1 MPTSAPKG
9 KDPRRSMTIAG
20 RIRAD
25 CMATMTNTV
34 SYIAAFGGG
43 VASFVSPCVLPI
55 VPGYLSVVTGLDL
68 TDAQQGS
75 RHHLLRIARDTTLF
89 VAGFTVVFVLLG
101 ITATTIGSAVFRN
114 KELLGRISGGLVIAM
129 ALFLAGSLVL
139 NRPGWYREA
148 RFQPNLDR
156 FGPFAAPVAGAAF
169 GFGWQPCL
177 GPILASVSAV
187 AATSGSAGEGAAL
200 LGVYSLG
207 LGIPFLV
214 VGLALGRLSGML
226 ALVRR
231 YSRAITLASVV
242 VMGAFGILLVVDKLT
257 WVTSE
262 LETLMRA
269 IGLGRLVTAG

>member
-1 MPTSAPKG
+1 MTS
-9 KDPRRSMTIAG
+9 
-20 RIRAD
+20 
-25 CMATMTNTV
+25 TV
-34 SYIAAFGGG
+34 SYVAAFGGG

-101 ITATTIGSAVFRN
+101 ITGATIGKAIFRN
-114 KELLGRISGGLVIAM
+114 KELLLQISGALVIAM

-139 NRPGWYREA
+139 KLPALYREA
-148 RFQPNLDR
+148 RFHPNLDR
-156 FGPFAAPVAGAAF
+156 FGPFAAPIAGAAF

-187 AATSGSAGEGAAL
+187 AATTGSAGEGAAL

-214 VGLALGRLSGML
+214 VGLALARLSGTL
-226 ALVRR
+226 AFVRR
-231 YSRAITLASVV
+231 HSEAITIFSVI
-242 VMGAFGILLVVDKLT
+242 VMGAFGVLLFTDKLT